1 MACGMMYV
9 VVEVNAKLGD
19 VSDIRGNLGGRL
31 GPSYSNKQLARQEIY
46 VNI

>member
-1 MACGMMYV
+1 MAYGMMYV
-9 VVEVNAKLGD
+9 AAKVNAKLGD

-31 GPSYSNKQLARQEIY
+31 GPSYSNKQLAREEIC